1 MEERYTLKQYAVQL
15 RKFLEMAPQDGDHG
29 AANTAEHMARKMA
42 ALAPARSSAA
52 QRADELVEGVRD
64 WFTGKWPHTPEGVAA
79 RRRELIDKV
88 NVLEQ
93 AAAQFDN
100 GIPH

>member
-42 ALAPARSSAA
+42 ELVPARSAAA
-52 QRADELVEGVRD
+52 QRADELVDGVRG
-64 WFTGKWPHTPEGVAA
+64 WFTGKWPHTPEGVDAQ
-79 RRRELIDKV
+79 RRELIAKV
-88 NVLEQ
+88 DVLEE

-100 GIPH
+100 GMPH

>member
-1 MEERYTLKQYAVQL
+1 MEERCTLKQYAVLL

-42 ALAPARSSAA
+42 ELAPPRSTAA
-52 QRADELVEGVRD
+52 QRADELVDGVRG
-64 WFTGKWPHTPEGVAA
+64 WFTGKWPHTPDGVDS

-88 NVLEQ
+88 NALEQ

-100 GIPH
+100 GMPH